1 MLGWRV
7 WSARVREL
15 WLNALCSRQALL
27 SSGQASFG
35 HRSGHRSKTTC
46 LSAFPT
52 FPSISNN
59 LSGQD
64 FHGTAYHG
72 PRDKRGCDKKDS
84 YARCRP
90 EQCHSRR
97 ASSEGEACK

>member
-15 WLNALCSRQALL
+15 WLNALCSWQALL
-27 SSGQASFG
+27 PSGRASFG

-46 LSAFPT
+46 LSAFP
-52 FPSISNN
+52 SISNN

-64 FHGTAYHG
+64 FHGAAYHG
-72 PRDKRGCDKKDS
+72 PRDKRKKKTAMGTVGQS
-84 YARCRP
+84 SATHAGPAVKARLVNN
-90 EQCHSRR
+90 Q
-97 ASSEGEACK
+97 